1 MVNVLKMVASVL
13 IGDTDN
19 FKHSFLVVTR
29 EITAYNTTF
38 NAIHTRIMLNF
49 LSDTTRER
57 RENEVD
63 GFDYHFMNC
72 SVREF
77 RQQCDQGLFIEAGM
91 FHDNGYGTKLQTVV
105 ASMEKVNNY
114 EPVREIHVTDNLGS
128 VQVRHKPGCT
138 VTEDDQRLEILD
150 LESKEIV
157 LSV

>member
-1 MVNVLKMVASVL
+1 MTL
-13 IGDTDN
+13 IISNIFSSPRYIVHARD
-19 FKHSFLVVTR
+19 HSLQYYINAVHT
-29 EITAYNTTF
+29 IIMF
-38 NAIHTRIMLNF
+38 NL

-77 RQQCDQGLFIEAGM
+77 RQQCDQGLFLEAGM

-114 EPVREIHVTDNLGS
+114 EPVREKTNNLGPD
-128 VQVRHKPGCT
+128 QVRHKPGYT
-138 VTEDDQRLEILD
+138 VTEDD
-150 LESKEIV
+150 
-157 LSV
+157 